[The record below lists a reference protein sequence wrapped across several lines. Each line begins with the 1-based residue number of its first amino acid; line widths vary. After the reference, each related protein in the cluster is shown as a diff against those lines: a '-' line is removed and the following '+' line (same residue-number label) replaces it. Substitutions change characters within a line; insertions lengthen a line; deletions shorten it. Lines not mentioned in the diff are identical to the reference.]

1 MPQPLLEDLLAES
14 GFSPN
19 PEQAQAIRHID
30 GPLYLT
36 AGPGSGKTR
45 VLLWR
50 TLNLIVF
57 QGVKPENIFLS
68 TFTEKAAHQLREG
81 LKNYLGQV
89 TNHTGQAYD
98 IATMY
103 VGTIHSLCQKI
114 LQDRHINPNFRS
126 GQPLR
131 VMDELE
137 TYFFV
142 SRRRNWQ
149 QLIDA
154 AELTDLEPEDQNHT
168 INVFFDGNRASRSRH
183 NAIQNVLSFFG
194 RLSEEMLNPDVVMER
209 ATDDDVRMLLRMYKR
224 YRELLATQTGF
235 DYCDFSLLQQKAYDV
250 LVANP
255 AAQQYFKHIII
266 DEYQD
271 TNLIQER
278 LVFKLA
284 AGSQNICVVG
294 DDDQAL
300 YRFRG
305 ATVENFVEFP
315 ARCRTYLNREPVKI
329 PLSTN
334 YRSRNRVVQ
343 FYTNYI
349 TRHNWQKV
357 GSPGLQYRVHD
368 KNIVAHSQDTDT
380 SVICT
385 PPARPEIVSAEIAR
399 LVRELIDQKKVED
412 PNQVAFLFPAL
423 RDNTQVNRMR
433 EALEAVGLEVYA
445 PRAGRFLD
453 VEEATLLFG
462 AFIHIFGKPVQG
474 PFTSQDYTNYF
485 RWLDGSEDQV
495 ADLFKKEPQ
504 LKRYLETKRQEV
516 AQVVGDYRALL
527 ATCQTNGWTTDDQY
541 DPTTMKESLFR
552 TKGLSVKA
560 QRSINSVALAN
571 QVRRR
576 LQGIDSDK
584 APFKLGDIINR
595 STALDWTVLDLFYR
609 LGGFPTFKRMYDLAE
624 AGVDEGPICNLGLIS
639 QYLSRFM
646 EMYSPI
652 LTAAFLNED
661 RFQRLF
667 FMSFIYSIY
676 RRSESEFENAED
688 PFPKGR
694 IPFLTIHQA
703 KGLEFPVVVVP
714 NLRKDARP
722 VGATERTVRE
732 LSPSDGEPLDQMAGF
747 DVARMFYVA
756 LSRAKNLMIL
766 GRYQSQGNYVNPEFR
781 PMLDQLPTTAQYD
794 VAAFGAIRQ
803 TDEKP
808 PKAYSYTAD
817 YLLYERCPR
826 QYMVF
831 RRYGLVPS
839 RSQTQFFG
847 SLVHYTI
854 EDLHHYL
861 IQKRLNSATPTP

>member
-1 MPQPLLEDLLAES
+1 MIQLLLEDLWAES
-14 GFSPN
+14 GFTPN
-19 PEQAQAIRHID
+19 AEQAKAIRHVD

-50 TLNLIVF
+50 TVNLIVF
-57 QGVKPENIFLS
+57 HNVKPEHIFLG
-68 TFTEKAAHQLREG
+68 TFTEKAAYQLREG

-89 TNHTGQAYD
+89 TNRTGQAYD
-98 IATMY
+98 IANMY
-103 VGTIHSLCQKI
+103 VGTLHSLCQRI
-114 LQDRHINPNFRS
+114 LQDRHVNPNFRN
-126 GQPLR
+126 GHPLR

-142 SRRRNWQ
+142 ARRRNWQ
-149 QLIDA
+149 QLLEA
-154 AELTDLEPEDQNHT
+154 AGLSELVPEEQHLA
-168 INVFFDGNRASRSRH
+168 INTFFEGNRAGRSRH
-183 NAIQNVLSFFG
+183 SAIQNILSFFG
-194 RLSEEMLNPDVVMER
+194 RLSEEMLDPAAVMDK
-209 ATDDDVRMLLRMYKR
+209 APNDAVRMLLRMYER
-224 YRELLATQTGF
+224 YRALLTTQNGF
-235 DYCDFSLLQQKAYDV
+235 DLCDFSLLQQKAYDV
-250 LVANP
+250 LTHNE
-255 AAQQYFKHIII
+255 AAQGYFRHIII

-284 AGSQNICVVG
+284 AGSQNLCVVG

-315 ARCRTYLNREPVKI
+315 ARCQQYLGREPEKI

-334 YRSRNRVVQ
+334 YRSRNAVVR

-349 TRHNWQKV
+349 TRYNWQKDGKV
-357 GSPGLQYRVHD
+357 GEYYRVHD
-368 KNIVAHSQDTDT
+368 KNIVAHSQDSDP

-385 PPARPEIVSAEIAR
+385 PAGAPVVVSEQIAQ
-399 LVRELIDQKKVED
+399 LVRELIDQGKVED
-412 PNQVAFLFPAL
+412 PNQIAFLFPAL
-423 RDNTQVNRMR
+423 RDNTQVERMR
-433 EALEAVGLEVYA
+433 TALEAVGLEVYA

-453 VEEATLLFG
+453 VEEPTLVFG
-462 AFIHIFGKPVQG
+462 AFLHIFGKPVQG
-474 PFTSQDYTNYF
+474 PFTSQDYTDYF
-485 RWLDGSEDQV
+485 RWLDTAKASV
-495 ADLFKKEPQ
+495 TDLFRQEPQ
-504 LKRYLETKRQEV
+504 LKRYLEAKRQEV
-516 AQVVGDYRALL
+516 AQVVADYRALL
-527 ATCQTNGWTTDDQY
+527 ATCQQNGWSTDEQY
-541 DPTTMKESLFR
+541 DPARMKEALYR
-552 TKGLSVKA
+552 TRGISQKA
-560 QRSINSVALAN
+560 QRAINSVALGN
-571 QVRRR
+571 QVRLR
-576 LQGIDSDK
+576 LNSNSDK
-584 APFKLGDIINR
+584 DPFKLGDILNR
-595 STALDWTVLDLFYR
+595 STALDWTILDLFYR

-624 AGVDEGPICNLGLIS
+624 SGVDEGPICNLGLIS

-652 LTAAFLNED
+652 LTAAFLHEEQ
-661 RFQRLF
+661 FQRLL
-667 FMSFIYSIY
+667 FMSFLYSIY
-676 RRSESEFENAED
+676 RRSESEFENADD
-688 PFPKGR
+688 PFPRGR

-722 VGATERTVRE
+722 VGAVERTIRT
-732 LSPSDGEPLDQMAGF
+732 LAPSDGEPLDRMAGF

-756 LSRAKNLMIL
+756 LSRAKSLLIL
-766 GRYQSQGNYVNPEFR
+766 GRYQGQGNYVNSEFR
-781 PMLDQLPTTAQYD
+781 PILDQLPTTAQYD
-794 VAAFGAIRQ
+794 VGAFNGAKQ
-803 TDEKP
+803 TEGKP
-808 PKAYSYTAD
+808 PKAYSYTSD

-854 EDLHHYL
+854 EDLHHHL
-861 IQKRLNSATPTP
+861 IQKRTQEAPTAV

>member
-1 MPQPLLEDLLAES
+1 MAQPLLEDLWAES
-14 GFSPN
+14 RFAPN
-19 PEQAQAIRHID
+19 AEQAQAIRHID

-57 QGVKPENIFLS
+57 QGVKPEHIFLS

-98 IATMY
+98 IANMY
-103 VGTIHSLCQKI
+103 VGTIHSLCQRI
-114 LQDRHINPNFRS
+114 LQDRNINPNFRS

-149 QLIDA
+149 QLIGA
-154 AELTDLEPEDQNHT
+154 AELTDLEPEEQHLA
-168 INVFFDGNRASRSRH
+168 INTFFDGNRASRSRH
-183 NAIQNVLSFFG
+183 NAIQNVLAFFG
-194 RLSEEMLNPDVVMER
+194 RISEEMLHPDVVMDR

-224 YRELLATQTGF
+224 YRELLATQSGF
-235 DYCDFSLLQQKAYDV
+235 DLCDFSLLQQKAYDV
-250 LVANP
+250 LTANS
-255 AAQQYFKHIII
+255 AAQGYFKHIII

-315 ARCRTYLNREPVKI
+315 ARCQMYLNREPTKI
-329 PLSTN
+329 PLNTN
-334 YRSRNRVVQ
+334 YRSRNRVVG
-343 FYTNYI
+343 FYTDYI

-357 GSPGLQYRVHD
+357 GQPGAYYRVHD
-368 KNIVAHSQDTDT
+368 KNILPHSQDADP

-385 PPARPEIVSAEIAR
+385 PPASPVAVSEEIAR
-399 LVRELIDQKKVED
+399 LVKELLDQKKVED
-412 PNQVAFLFPAL
+412 PNQIAFLFPAL

-453 VEEATLLFG
+453 VDEAVLLFG
-462 AFIHIFGKPVQG
+462 AFIHIFGKPEQG
-474 PFTSQDYTNYF
+474 PFTSQDYTDYF
-485 RWLDGSEDQV
+485 RWLNRSEDAV
-495 ADLFKKEPQ
+495 DELVKKEPQ
-504 LKRYLETKRQEV
+504 LKRYLAAKRQEI
-516 AQVVGDYRALL
+516 AQVVNDYRALL
-527 ATCQTNGWTTDDQY
+527 ATAQANGWDTDVRY
-541 DPTTMKESLFR
+541 DPAQMKEPLYR

-560 QRSINSVALAN
+560 QRAINSVALAN

-576 LQGIDSDK
+576 LQGLDGDK
-584 APFKLGDIINR
+584 EPFKLGDIINR
-595 STALDWTVLDLFYR
+595 ATALDWTILDLFYR

-652 LTAAFLNED
+652 LTAGFLNEN
-661 RFQRLF
+661 RFGRLF

-703 KGLEFPVVVVP
+703 KGLEFPVVVLP
-714 NLRKDARP
+714 NLRKDVRP
-722 VGATERTVRE
+722 PGPIERTVRE
-732 LSPSDGEPLDQMAGF
+732 LAPSDGEPLDRMAGF
-747 DVARMFYVA
+747 DIARMFYVG

-766 GRYQSQGNYVNPEFR
+766 GRYQSQGNYVNNEFK
-781 PMLDQLPTTAQYD
+781 PMLDQLPRTTTYD
-794 VAAFGAIRQ
+794 VAAFSPVTQ
-803 TDEKP
+803 MEEKP

-854 EDLHHYL
+854 EDLHHHL
-861 IQKRLNSATPTP
+861 IQKRTQAATATP

>member
-1 MPQPLLEDLLAES
+1 MPELTLEDLWAES
-14 GFSPN
+14 GFTPN
-19 PEQAQAIRHID
+19 PEQEQAIRHID

-57 QGVKPENIFLS
+57 HGVKPEHIFLS

-89 TNHTGQAYD
+89 TNHTGQPYD
-98 IATMY
+98 LANMY
-103 VGTIHSLCQKI
+103 VGTLHSLSQKI
-114 LQDRHINPNFRS
+114 IQDRNLNPNFRN
-126 GQPLR
+126 GRPLR

-149 QLIDA
+149 QLIEA
-154 AELTDLEPEDQNHT
+154 AELTDLEPEVQNHT
-168 INVFFDGNRASRSRH
+168 INTFFDANRPSRSRH
-183 NAIQNVLSFFG
+183 NAVQNVLGFFG
-194 RLSEEMLNPDVVMER
+194 RLSEEMIDPQVVMDQAPSAE
-209 ATDDDVRMLLRMYKR
+209 VQMLLRMYAR
-224 YRELLATQTGF
+224 YRGLLAEQAGF
-235 DYCDFSLLQQKAYDV
+235 DYTDFSLLQQKAYDV
-250 LVANP
+250 VVSN
-255 AAQQYFKHIII
+255 AASQQYFRHIII

-284 AGSQNICVVG
+284 AGSQNLCVVG

-315 ARCRTYLNREPVKI
+315 ARCQHYLQRQPVKI

-343 FYTNYI
+343 FYTDYI
-349 TRHNWQKV
+349 TRHSWQKE
-357 GSPGLQYRVHD
+357 GRPGEFYRVHD
-368 KNIVAHSQDTDT
+368 KNIQPYSQDTEP
-380 SVICT
+380 SVITT
-385 PPARPEIVSAEIAR
+385 PAGHPDDVSAQIAA
-399 LVRELIDQKKVED
+399 LVRELLDAGKVDD
-412 PNQVAFLFPAL
+412 PNQIAFLFPAL
-423 RDNTQVNRMR
+423 RNSPQVNRMR
-433 EALEAVGLEVYA
+433 NALEAVGLQVYA

-453 VEEATLLFG
+453 TDEPTLIFG
-462 AFIHIFGKPVQG
+462 AFLHVFGKPQQG
-474 PFTSQDYTNYF
+474 PFTSQDYTEYF
-485 RWLDGSEDQV
+485 AWLDRSAASV
-495 ADLFKKEPQ
+495 TALFRQEPQ
-504 LKRYLETKRQEV
+504 LKRYLDAKRQEV
-516 AQVVGDYRALL
+516 AQVVADYRALL
-527 ATCQTNGWTTDDQY
+527 ATCEANGWDVTAEYAPDQ
-541 DPTTMKESLFR
+541 MKEALYR
-552 TKGLSVKA
+552 TRGLSLKA
-560 QRSINSVALAN
+560 QKAINSVALTN

-576 LQGIDSDK
+576 LQRNDGDK
-584 APFKLGDIINR
+584 EPFKLGDIINR
-595 STALDWTVLDLFYR
+595 STALDWTILDLFYR
-609 LGGFPTFKRMYDLAE
+609 LGGFPTYKRMYDLAE
-624 AGVDEGPICNLGLIS
+624 SGQDEGPICNLGLIS

-646 EMYSPI
+646 EMYAIVIS
-652 LTAAFLNED
+652 ASFLNDD
-661 RFQRLF
+661 RFQRLL
-667 FMSFIYSIY
+667 FMSFLYSIY

-722 VGATERTVRE
+722 AGPVEETIRALV
-732 LSPSDGEPLDQMAGF
+732 PSDGEPLDRMARF

-756 LSRAKNLMIL
+756 LSRAKSLMIL
-766 GRYQSQGNYVNPEFR
+766 GRYQATGNYINAEFR
-781 PMLDQLPTTAQYD
+781 PMLAQLPTTATYD
-794 VAAFGAIRQ
+794 VNAFQPNPHRE
-803 TDEKP
+803 EKP

-854 EDLHHYL
+854 EDLHHHL
-861 IQKRLNSATPTP
+861 IQKRAQATLAV